1 MIPTNVGSRQP
12 ETSASAASAMLP
24 PAAGDYEETV
34 GGGVI
39 DAPVL
44 VHQSDSTIIYGLHT
58 GTFIKVARDPQ
69 PSQEQI
75 TRLLQEQNVA
85 AFLPESVRKREV
97 LGISD
102 FNGRT
107 AVEFKWANGITIEE
121 WLQKVDR
128 RSDSTLQEEDFTVR
142 VRAAMAIAKT
152 LADFHDNGV
161 VYNSLNTRDI
171 VLSPTEE
178 GYSATFIDLSRS
190 VIVSGD
196 DFSGESID
204 KVRAKENDLRTLG
217 KLLYQVFG
225 GSLEDLDPARIHSD
239 YGDDGFVPTRK
250 RGKHQLLRE
259 GLPIYLG
266 SLISAL
272 LDHALLSTGVCYSD
286 ARDVYHDMKVYVDDA
301 SGQLGRIDLDDDMMT
316 SRLRLPQ
323 NMFYGRQAQMS
334 LILHLFQTS
343 IEFGNVPVPQM
354 AMISGCPGSGKS
366 TLVDQLKQPL
376 IDLGG
381 CFIEGKFDKAMR
393 PDTVLATALDRFFG
407 GILETSKFVGN
418 VQVSL
423 RWRIH
428 DILGS
433 TENNPFLEMLPNLK
447 AWLSE
452 DSSQFSATQ
461 SNDIIGMGSSGLAV
475 SSQRVKYLFCKLI
488 GAMASRSSP
497 LILFLDDL
505 QWADETTLDIAR
517 MIMTDPDITHFL
529 FLGSY
534 RDTEVNRSHPLL
546 SKLNTMEEQG
556 VTVVDVKVGPIQ
568 KEVVN
573 TMISEILYTPPS
585 LCRPL
590 SSIIHSKTGGVIMF
604 ILRFLQTLNADDKL
618 WFNMGG
624 KRWMYDLDKIRHT
637 EIQDDVVSHM
647 THQMARLSKDM
658 RMGLMFAACLGRK
671 FPSSV
676 LAKATK
682 HEVTD
687 AFTQTCIDYGFFQLD
702 DVNVYMWQHDQ
713 VQQAAYELIPKNKQ
727 DSYHLLIGTRLY
739 MDTPDEKMKDLI
751 FFVVDNMNHGVALIN
766 DHDKRTEV
774 AQLNLQAGEKALSS
788 SAFQSASEYLLA
800 GISFLDTESWSTDYD
815 LALRLYDAASEALF
829 VVGEF
834 DTLMTIVE
842 EPLRM
847 AKCFEDKLNLYNNM
861 IRTHS
866 CTSMVENGISTCLS
880 IISQLGEDFPTEI
893 TAEIY
898 HREAQEVK
906 RLLHGKTKNDLL
918 SLPTMTDSNSLGAMH
933 FLSHLLS
940 LAFNTR
946 PALSPIAVFRLV
958 RMTLR
963 KGMCNNSA
971 FAFACYA
978 GWLVSDPVNDVEAGY
993 YMGKISVEM
1002 MQRQGCTDATAR
1014 IYALVYGFIN
1024 IKKEPWQAGLDKHL
1038 AAFEVGSQVG
1048 DMEGAFTNIFQH
1060 YNASLFGCGH
1070 NLIVIAEALR
1080 NYTQRAFQCKQI
1092 YIWKSLACLLQ
1103 LSHDLMGIKDNA
1115 FTPHFTEETCYQ
1127 DAKLK
1132 KSFAVCRG
1140 LVHKR
1145 KYIAILTGDVISAAT
1160 LYNVANEYTLGSIGL
1175 GRQIHMMVGDFV
1187 DGLLGFLLGRKY
1199 KGTEESTKWMAI
1211 GCKCLDV
1218 IKGHERNSD
1227 WNFANK
1233 MHLLEAEYY
1242 FCIDNH
1248 ENAVASYRQ
1257 AIISAQE
1264 HRFCH
1269 EEGLAEE
1276 KLATYLMYC
1285 NQSDA
1290 ALHHFTNA
1298 KKAYTKW
1305 GAKVLADRISKAM
1318 AILAPL
1324 CSRGSTAF

>member
-1 MIPTNVGSRQP
+1 MSSRQP

-58 GTFIKVARDPQ
+58 GTFIKMARDPQ
-69 PSQEQI
+69 PSQEQVI
-75 TRLLQEQNVA
+75 RLLQEQNVA

-102 FNGRT
+102 YNGRT

-142 VRAAMAIAKT
+142 VRAAMAIVKT
-152 LADFHDNGV
+152 LADFHDDGV

-239 YGDDGFVPTRK
+239 YGEDGFVPTRK

-497 LILFLDDL
+497 LELKPSLFCAVTSNGPTRQL
-505 QWADETTLDIAR
+505 
-517 MIMTDPDITHFL
+517 
-529 FLGSY
+529 Y
-534 RDTEVNRSHPLL
+534 RDTEVNRSHPLI

-556 VTVVDVKVGPIQ
+556 VTVVDVKVGPIE

-604 ILRFLQTLNADDKL
+604 ILRFLQSLNADDKL

-687 AFTQTCIDYGFFQLD
+687 AFTQTCIDYG
-702 DVNVYMWQHDQ
+702 
-713 VQQAAYELIPKNKQ
+713 
-727 DSYHLLIGTRLY
+727 LY

-834 DTLMTIVE
+834 DTL
-842 EPLRM
+842 
-847 AKCFEDKLNLYNNM
+847 
-861 IRTHS
+861 
-866 CTSMVENGISTCLS
+866 
-880 IISQLGEDFPTEI
+880 LGEDFPTEI

-918 SLPTMTDSNSLGAMH
+918 SLPTMTDSNSLPVGGD
-933 FLSHLLS
+933 
-940 LAFNTR
+940 
-946 PALSPIAVFRLV
+946 ALPESPVDI
-958 RMTLR
+958 MTLR
-963 KGMCNNSA
+963 KGMCNDSA
-971 FAFACYA
+971 FAFGCYA
-978 GWLVSDPVNDVEAGY
+978 AWLVTDPVNDVEAGY
-993 YMGKISVEM
+993 YM
-1002 MQRQGCTDATAR
+1002 
-1014 IYALVYGFIN
+1014 
-1024 IKKEPWQAGLDKHL
+1024 EPWQAGLDKHL

-1092 YIWKSLACLLQ
+1092 YIWKSLACLL
-1103 LSHDLMGIKDNA
+1103 SHDLMGIKENA
-1115 FTPHFTEETCYQ
+1115 FTPLFTEETCYQ
-1127 DAKLK
+1127 DAMSKHT
-1132 KSFAVCRG
+1132 FAVCRA

-1175 GRQIHMMVGDFV
+1175 GRQIHMMVGEFV

-1218 IKGHERNSD
+1218 IKSYRRNSD

-1233 MHLLEAEYY
+1233 MHLL
-1242 FCIDNH
+1242 
-1248 ENAVASYRQ
+1248 V
-1257 AIISAQE
+1257 SAGVVVVPLPNGRSCTE
-1264 HRFCH
+1264 F
-1269 EEGLAEE
+1269 
-1276 KLATYLMYC
+1276 YLI
-1285 NQSDA
+1285 
-1290 ALHHFTNA
+1290 
-1298 KKAYTKW
+1298 
-1305 GAKVLADRISKAM
+1305 V
-1318 AILAPL
+1318 P
-1324 CSRGSTAF
+1324 